1 MRVISNKFENM
12 GDDLLPIVQFGKYKG
27 KSVLE
32 LQADTNYVEW
42 LKQQSWFPNQ
52 KQIYNIIVHQTI
64 FSSSNNSKTPEHNR
78 LQNLFLDKSN
88 QSKLVSNLM
97 NTPSMDNIKQ
107 LSDDKDF
114 IKHFGKNIIEPF
126 NYKLDT
132 SKIIFEDKFNWDFV
146 LYYKDSQSITFLSNI
161 EDELIDKIKYRKQY
175 DLEQHDTYQ
184 NNIILFHEKIKVRE
198 IIDKELLEKYE
209 NEEEFYEENK
219 LINEILYNDYLKS
232 LQKYNKI
239 KDEFQESAM
248 KSLLIKLSGTELLQI
263 DDNIKN
269 IMDIWKLENKEP
281 AKILKLK
288 EPTEFNINVCIELS
302 KQSKSPYFGKYY
314 EGYAQYIDT
323 LKCDFIQSVSRLKRE
338 LEEYKHKY
346 KENCIP
352 INYEKTFEKQ
362 YEKYRTNYYSSI
374 VKKYIV
380 KHGFDID
387 YINENQ
393 YRVSIDLCNYSR
405 AICAE
410 VKPTLSD
417 DYPCVLRKLKT
428 QIELTKNDK
437 TTFQHITKNYILIIE
452 NFTSVHVSKDELI
465 TIFKQAGIIIIF
477 ANNIFNPSTSVKTTY
492 ENTEELI
499 KEIQLLKDRLLKQD
513 KQIKLLEDEVL
524 IIGDIVTSLQ

>member
-1 MRVISNKFENM
+1 
-12 GDDLLPIVQFGKYKG
+12 
-27 KSVLE
+27 
-32 LQADTNYVEW
+32 
-42 LKQQSWFPNQ
+42 
-52 KQIYNIIVHQTI
+52 
-64 FSSSNNSKTPEHNR
+64 
-78 LQNLFLDKSN
+78 
-88 QSKLVSNLM
+88 
-97 NTPSMDNIKQ
+97 
-107 LSDDKDF
+107 
-114 IKHFGKNIIEPF
+114 
-126 NYKLDT
+126 
-132 SKIIFEDKFNWDFV
+132 
-146 LYYKDSQSITFLSNI
+146 
-161 EDELIDKIKYRKQY
+161 
-175 DLEQHDTYQ
+175 
-184 NNIILFHEKIKVRE
+184 
-198 IIDKELLEKYE
+198 
-209 NEEEFYEENK
+209 
-219 LINEILYNDYLKS
+219 
-232 LQKYNKI
+232 
-239 KDEFQESAM
+239 M

-281 AKILKLK
+281 TKILKLK
-288 EPTEFNINVCIELS
+288 EPAKFKITYTIALS
-302 KQSKSPYFGKYY
+302 KSEESGFYDRYY
-314 EGYAQYIDT
+314 YKEYEHYKET
-323 LKCDFIQSVSRLKRE
+323 FKCDKIDSVSRLKCE

-346 KENCIP
+346 KENGIP
-352 INYEKTFEKQ
+352 INYQKTFEKQ

-374 VKKYIV
+374 VRKYIV

-492 ENTEELI
+492 ENIEELI
-499 KEIQLLKDRLLKQD
+499 KENQLLKDRLLKQD
-513 KQIKLLEDEVL
+513 KQIQLLEEEVL
-524 IIGDIVTSLQ
+524 IMGDIVTSLQ